1 MVQFL
6 LIVSTK
12 IAVFH
17 LEKHSSGW
25 KEPRTNKSRVQSTQS
40 FVVTIEEYELAFPS
54 TSYISCL
61 AQSIH
66 LIQNNFTFS
75 RLS

>member
-1 MVQFL
+1 MVQFR

-61 AQSIH
+61 AQSIEII
-66 LIQNNFTFS
+66 LKNVTFS

>member
-61 AQSIH
+61 AQSIEII
-66 LIQNNFTFS
+66 LKNVTFS